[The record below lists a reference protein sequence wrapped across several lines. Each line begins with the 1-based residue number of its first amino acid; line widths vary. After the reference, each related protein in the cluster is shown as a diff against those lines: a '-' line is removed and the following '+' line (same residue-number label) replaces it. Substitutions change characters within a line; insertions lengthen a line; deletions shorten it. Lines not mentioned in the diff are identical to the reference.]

1 MENFFNWVS
10 KPITKE
16 DVDLWFNI
24 NNIIPEK
31 GELFFDFCLSLF
43 NLVNDTYLGE
53 ETSPNETKVIFS
65 NEDKE
70 KHFKWCWETTIHNF
84 EKENIKF
91 NLEGEH
97 YEYFLTFFLE
107 VYYNQKDKKVKESIF
122 TFINELFDNKKSFTK
137 SDLDLYTQ
145 IYKLLDKNI
154 SQ

>member
-16 DVDLWFNI
+16 DVELWFNI

-31 GELFFDFCLSLF
+31 GELFFDFCISLF

-53 ETSPNETKVIFS
+53 ENSPNETKVILS

-70 KHFKWCWETTIHNF
+70 RHFKWCWETTIHNF

-91 NLEGEH
+91 NIEGEH
-97 YEYFLTFFLE
+97 YEYFLSFFME
-107 VYYNQKDKKVKESIF
+107 VFYNQKSETVRESIY

-154 SQ
+154 LQ